1 MAPRSVTSPTLTDLI
16 GNTPLVRLEHAHFKH
31 VEIWAKLEYLNPGG
45 SVKDRAAK
53 AIIEAGEKAGQLTR
67 DKIIVDATSGNT
79 GIAYAMIG
87 AARGYRVELVIPR
100 NVSEERKRIVL
111 AYGATIRYSSPF
123 EGSDGAIRMVRQM
136 VAEHPERYFYG
147 DQYNN
152 PANWKAHFATTG
164 QEIWKQTA
172 GRVTHFVAC
181 VGTSGTLMG
190 TGRRLKARNKRVR
203 IVEIQPEE
211 ALHGIEGIKHMP
223 TSIQPEIWQEGF
235 ADERMLV
242 KTEDA
247 YEMTRLLARMG
258 YFVGYSSG
266 AALKAALRVAARIER
281 GVIVIIFPD
290 SGERY
295 LSTHLW
301 EQGDDFFVTK
311 PRR

>member
-1 MAPRSVTSPTLTDLI
+1 MPRAAAKSRTLTDLI
-16 GNTPLVRLEHAHFKH
+16 GNTPLIRLEHAHFRH

-45 SVKDRAAK
+45 SVKDRAAL
-53 AIIEAGEKAGQLTR
+53 AIIDEGERTGRLTKDR
-67 DKIIVDATSGNT
+67 ILVDATSGNT

-87 AARGYRVELVIPR
+87 AARGYRVELVIPK
-100 NVSEERKRIVL
+100 NVSAERKRIVQ
-111 AYGATIRYSSPF
+111 AYGATIRFSSEF
-123 EGSDGAIRMVRQM
+123 EGSDGAIRVVREL
-136 VAEHPERYFYG
+136 VAADPGRYFYG

-152 PANWKAHFATTG
+152 PANWQAHFRTTG
-164 QEIWKQTA
+164 REIWRQTA

-190 TGRRLKARNKRVR
+190 TGRRLKAFNRKVRV
-203 IVEIQPEE
+203 VEVQPEE

-223 TSIQPEIWQEGF
+223 TSIQPGIWDQGF
-235 ADERMLV
+235 ADERILV

-258 YFVGYSSG
+258 FFVGYSAG
-266 AALKAALRVAARIER
+266 AALKGALRVAAGLAK
-281 GVIVIIFPD
+281 GVIVIVFPD

-295 LSTHLW
+295 LTTHLW
-301 EQGDDFFVTK
+301 EQGDDLFVTK

>member
-1 MAPRSVTSPTLTDLI
+1 MASRSVTSPTLTDLI

-53 AIIEAGEKAGQLTR
+53 AIIEDGEKAGRLTR

-87 AARGYRVELVIPR
+87 AARGYRVELVIPK

-164 QEIWKQTA
+164 PEIWKQTA

-223 TSIQPEIWQEGF
+223 TSIQPEIWQERF
-235 ADERMLV
+235 ADERILV

-301 EQGDDFFVTK
+301 EQGDDIFVTK